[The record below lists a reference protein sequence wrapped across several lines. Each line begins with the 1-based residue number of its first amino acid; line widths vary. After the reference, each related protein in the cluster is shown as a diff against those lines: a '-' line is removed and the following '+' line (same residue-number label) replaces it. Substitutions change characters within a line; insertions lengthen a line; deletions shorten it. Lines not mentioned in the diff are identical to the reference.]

1 MISRREFIS
10 LALVGAGGMAVAGCA
25 AQGSDGS
32 SQSQSQQSVGNGTG
46 HDPSAVVALTKSV
59 CGMWLDAGG
68 TVVGATDDAIQD
80 LNLTDVTS
88 VGTLYKPSKEAIVGL
103 NPTLVLLSE
112 DVAVQKQLA
121 QDLQSSGVDVI
132 DETINSFE
140 DYDTAM
146 QGLCDITGRSDL
158 YDQNVAQVGQHIE
171 DVRQKVQD
179 NEASRQERTYLC
191 LRVSAA
197 KNKALKKDNF
207 ACEILSDMALSNVA
221 DDSSSLDDLSLEAI
235 VSANPTYIFVVTQG
249 DQDQAQQAYQDAFA
263 SQAVWQ
269 QLDAVQGN
277 RVYQLPEDLFH
288 YKPNE
293 RWGEAYDYVY
303 QLIYG

>member
-32 SQSQSQQSVGNGTG
+32 SQSQSHQSVGNGTG

-235 VSANPTYIFVVTQG
+235 VSANPTFIFVVTMG
-249 DQDQAQQAYQDAFA
+249 DADQAQQSYQDAFA

-269 QLDAVQGN
+269 QLDAVQNN
-277 RVYQLPEDLFH
+277 RVFQLPSDMFN

-293 RWGEAYDYVY
+293 RWGEAYDYAY
-303 QLIYG
+303 QLVYG

>member
-1 MISRREFIS
+1 MISRREFIT

-32 SQSQSQQSVGNGTG
+32 SQSQSLQSVGNGTG

-235 VSANPTYIFVVTQG
+235 VSANPTFIFVVTMG
-249 DQDQAQQAYQDAFA
+249 DADQAQQSYQDVFA

-269 QLDAVQGN
+269 QLDAVQNN
-277 RVYQLPEDLFH
+277 RVFQLPSDMFN

-293 RWGEAYDYVY
+293 RWGEAYDYAY
-303 QLIYG
+303 QLVYG

>member
-1 MISRREFIS
+1 MISRREFIA
-10 LALVGAGGMAVAGCA
+10 LALVGAGGVAVAGCA
-25 AQGSDGS
+25 AQGSDDS
-32 SQSQSQQSVGNGTG
+32 SQSQSQQAGNGTG

-59 CGMWLDAGG
+59 CSMWVDAGG

-80 LNLTDVTS
+80 LNLTNVTS

-112 DVAVQKQLA
+112 DVSVQKQLA
-121 QDLQSSGVDVI
+121 EDLQSSGVDVI

-146 QGLCDITGRSDL
+146 QELCDITGRSDL

-179 NEASRQERTYLC
+179 NEASQQERTYLC

-207 ACEILSDMALSNVA
+207 ACEILSDMALTNVA
-221 DDSSSLDDLSLEAI
+221 DDDSALDDLSLEAI

-269 QLDAVQGN
+269 QLDAVQQN

-293 RWGEAYDYVY
+293 RWGEAYDYAY
-303 QLIYG
+303 QLVYG